1 MRTFSV
7 FEGSISFCYLTEE
20 QNNTWE
26 TCIRKV
32 RSFNWNRI
40 SESVKEGS
48 WCKIIKHE
56 YWNREC
62 GISFAKTQH
71 WFQYHDGLSLS
82 PNFSCKKPP
91 PPTSFSPVTSTK
103 VGFGPRNFL
112 TFSFNTFAPLV
123 QNFKFVSSASPKLLN
138 LKQDHPS
145 KKAIFLVKSL

>member
-1 MRTFSV
+1 MKLRFSKWKKFKVLWVRLDFCYHQTLKGWSKRHRDFLASLLKENNKSYIFTKEELLHWSFLQWTMHTFLM
-7 FEGSISFCYLTEE
+7 FEGSISFCYLAEE

-32 RSFNWNRI
+32 RGFEWNSI

-82 PNFSCKKPP
+82 S
-91 PPTSFSPVTSTK
+91 
-103 VGFGPRNFL
+103 
-112 TFSFNTFAPLV
+112 
-123 QNFKFVSSASPKLLN
+123 N
-138 LKQDHPS
+138 LEVHI
-145 KKAIFLVKSL
+145 A